1 MSVVNIN
8 YFGVPFVCRPKPSN
22 DGYTTKRRKKRRSGR
37 KVGREREESYL

>member
-8 YFGVPFVCRPKPSN
+8 YSGVLFVCRPKPSN
-22 DGYTTKRRKKRRSGR
+22 DGYTTKRKKKRSGR